1 MIVALDNTFLTL
13 LLNEKSKPR
22 LNPYGQHTEFWRER
36 VNGMID
42 THSANSDTVLI
53 PTPCL
58 AEALM
63 AVPSI
68 SKALDII
75 MNSPSLQVAPFDA
88 KAAIELGLQ
97 NSKAHQAGDKKSGS
111 TADWQKV
118 KFDRQI
124 SIIAKTAGA
133 EIFYTDDDGQTHF
146 SELLGLKVTHTWE
159 LPLPPEIAQPDIFD
173 PERN

>member
-1 MIVALDNTFLTL
+1 MIDRH
-13 LLNEKSKPR
+13 S
-22 LNPYGQHTEFWRER
+22 
-36 VNGMID
+36 VNGD
-42 THSANSDTVLI
+42 TILI

-68 SKALDII
+68 GKALDLITSSAAMQI
-75 MNSPSLQVAPFDA
+75 APFDA

-97 NSKAHQAGDKKSGS
+97 TGKALRAGDKKSGS

-124 SIIAKTAGA
+124 SIIAKTSGA
-133 EIFYTDDDGQTHF
+133 EIFYTDDDDQTYF
-146 SELLGLKVTHTWE
+146 SKILDLKVIHTWE
-159 LPLPPEIAQPDIFD
+159 LPLPPEIAQPDIFGD
-173 PERN
+173 S